1 MISSMS
7 VPICSRFHTIRANS
21 GKITPFRGYLLLTP
35 SFKLFYRSVCI
46 GSGAAVVSYVHC
58 WSFLCYSRSWSDST
72 FVRWWWPT
80 VHNCARFVG
89 CRHHCSVCSV
99 FYGSRCVD
107 EGQLRL
113 RLNAEKT
120 QLIWLGTWQQ
130 LEKLPTGDVQL
141 LSASVRPQ
149 SVDRDLGVNLD
160 SQLTMA
166 DHVTT
171 VCRAGYYQLRK
182 LCQIIQS
189 LTPTVAQ
196 TLVQAFISCRLDYC
210 NSLLYGIADSQLWRL
225 QFVQNAAARLIT
237 GTRRAEHTT
246 PVLQSL
252 QWLPVRQRILFKLAM
267 LVHKCLNGR
276 APAYLADDWRLIRYR
291 RSGLRSSSAT
301 KLEVPPTRTTFGDR
315 SFAVDGPRVW
325 NSLPASIRDP
335 SLTLAVFS
343 NRLKTHLFEQWLR
356 RLWLWT
362 DAFKCSN

>member
-1 MISSMS
+1 
-7 VPICSRFHTIRANS
+7 
-21 GKITPFRGYLLLTP
+21 
-35 SFKLFYRSVCI
+35 
-46 GSGAAVVSYVHC
+46 
-58 WSFLCYSRSWSDST
+58 
-72 FVRWWWPT
+72 
-80 VHNCARFVG
+80 
-89 CRHHCSVCSV
+89 
-99 FYGSRCVD
+99 
-107 EGQLRL
+107 
-113 RLNAEKT
+113 
-120 QLIWLGTWQQ
+120 
-130 LEKLPTGDVQL
+130 
-141 LSASVRPQ
+141 
-149 SVDRDLGVNLD
+149 
-160 SQLTMA
+160 MA

-356 RLWLWT
+356 RL
-362 DAFKCSN
+362 